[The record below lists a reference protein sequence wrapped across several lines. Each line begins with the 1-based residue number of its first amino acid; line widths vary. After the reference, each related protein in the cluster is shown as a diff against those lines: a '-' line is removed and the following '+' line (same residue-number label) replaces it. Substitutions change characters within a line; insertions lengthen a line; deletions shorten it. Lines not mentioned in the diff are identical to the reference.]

1 MALRNDFGIETKPKA
16 CKIFKNG
23 AHLTFSIGH
32 CEHVLHVFAN
42 PSTLLGPQLLIF
54 KKIFNTLASYK
65 LFEHKSSQNQEKKEI
80 FVSN

>member
-1 MALRNDFGIETKPKA
+1 MILGFKQSQKPEN
-16 CKIFKNG
+16 FLKNG

-54 KKIFNTLASYK
+54 KKAG
-65 LFEHKSSQNQEKKEI
+65 H
-80 FVSN
+80 